1 MSLQQL
7 PEQKSPGAPEWLSR
21 LSARL
26 LVSVQVMISWFMS
39 SSPALGSV
47 LTAWSLLGILS
58 LPPSLS
64 LPLPLLAPS
73 LSLSKEISKHKE
85 EEEQRSP
92 PCSIVLGGLIS
103 HFPECAMFL
112 HGFTASSSSSRW
124 CGRQWMRQLQGLGL
138 IIPWTR
144 PIQLQTFTPA

>member
-1 MSLQQL
+1 MSQQQF
-7 PEQKSPGAPEWLSR
+7 PEQRSPGAPEWLSW

-47 LTAWSLLGILS
+47 LTAWSLLGFLS

-64 LPLPLLAPS
+64 APPLDCTIS
-73 LSLSKEISKHKE
+73 LSLKRNKHKE

-92 PCSIVLGGLIS
+92 PCSTVLGCLIS
-103 HFPECAMFL
+103 HFPEGAMFL
-112 HGFTASSSSSRW
+112 HGFPASSSSSRW
-124 CGRQWMRQLQGLGL
+124 CGRQWMRQPQGLGL
-138 IIPWTR
+138 IILWTR